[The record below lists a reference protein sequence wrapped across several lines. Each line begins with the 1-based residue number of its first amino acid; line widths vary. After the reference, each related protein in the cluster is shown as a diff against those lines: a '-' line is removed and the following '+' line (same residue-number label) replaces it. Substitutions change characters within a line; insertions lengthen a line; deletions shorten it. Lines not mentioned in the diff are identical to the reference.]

1 MSQNNPTLGE
11 INILQLKTT
20 LQGLEPKIANI
31 PLGVSMVGY
40 HDGFITARN
49 LAIESVE
56 RMWNAAQLLH
66 AVQLQEDEPTMDERA
81 EIAYTLRLIARTID
95 PR

>member
-11 INILQLKTT
+11 INIVQLKTT
-20 LQGLEPKIANI
+20 LQGLEPKIAHL
-31 PLGVSMVGY
+31 PHDKQRGY
-40 HDGFITARN
+40 HEGFITARN
-49 LAIESVE
+49 LAMESVE